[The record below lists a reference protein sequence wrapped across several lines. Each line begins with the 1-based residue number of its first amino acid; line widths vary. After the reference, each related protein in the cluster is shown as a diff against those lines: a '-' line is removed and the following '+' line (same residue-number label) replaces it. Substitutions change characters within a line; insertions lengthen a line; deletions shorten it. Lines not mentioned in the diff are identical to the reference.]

1 MAPRGTQAALRLF
14 ITATAVGAN
23 AIHFSSQFVAASLFC
38 AALAACGGGGDTD
51 AGGGGGSTSTVAAS
65 GVVGAGGGT
74 VAVTDAS
81 SPIAGTRVVIPAGA
95 LSQPTTITI
104 SQVTGAAGVPGDVL
118 VAEVGPAGTV
128 FAVPVAVTIRY
139 APQYLSSNGIGD
151 ATTLKVVAMT
161 AAAAN
166 ETLRTVS
173 QDTGRNTVSAQSAR
187 LGRFAVL
194 GYTNA
199 TLSGTYGFNFTIV
212 DPRFGTPDPIAI
224 DVPALPFVGSLGV
237 PFPAYAFST
246 EVGTIT
252 FNGAGGY
259 AWSGVRNVAGAP
271 RAVSGSG
278 SYSVDADG
286 RMALDIGPSG
296 SVLAGGSTFILTS
309 TSGDVVEMGM
319 GVRQSGAFG
328 NASLSGGYA
337 VAKYSSDANAR
348 PLGTIGLDIRKTP
361 FSGTFD
367 VPFPAIAFSAERG
380 TLTFNG
386 AGAYAWSGT
395 RNRGGV
401 SSAVSG
407 SGSYAV
413 AADGTL
419 TLDTGLTGNVL
430 AGGSTFVLAMASGQP
445 TEVGVGLKQGG
456 TFGNESLGG
465 TYAVSYHYVDA
476 GTGPPATIDID
487 VPSTPYSGSLTVP
500 FPGSA
505 FNAELHQ
512 VTFNG
517 AGGYLWSGTRNR
529 GGVTSPVSGSGTYAV
544 AADGALTLS
553 SGLVGNVLAGGST
566 FILASTSGP
575 RIEIG
580 VGILR

>member
-1 MAPRGTQAALRLF
+1 M
-14 ITATAVGAN
+14 
-23 AIHFSSQFVAASLFC
+23 FC
-38 AALAACGGGGDTD
+38 AALAACGGGVDSG
-51 AGGGGGSTSTVAAS
+51 AGGGDGSTTTVAAR

-81 SPIAGTRVVIPAGA
+81 SPIAGTQVAIPAGA

-104 SQVTGAAGVPGDVL
+104 SQVAGAGGVPGDVL
-118 VAEVGPAGTV
+118 VAELGPVGTG
-128 FAVPVAVTIRY
+128 FSVPVNVTMRY
-139 APQYLSSNGIGD
+139 AAQYPSNNGIGD

-173 QDTGRNTVSAQSAR
+173 QDTGRNAVSAQSLR
-187 LGRFAVL
+187 FGRFAVL
-194 GYTNA
+194 GYGNA
-199 TLSGTYGFNFTIV
+199 TLSGTYGFDFTIV
-212 DPRFGTPDPIAI
+212 DPRFGTPELIAI
-224 DVPALPFVGSLGV
+224 DVPALPFVGTLSV

-246 EVGTIT
+246 EVGAIT
-252 FNGAGGY
+252 FDGTGRY
-259 AWSGVRNVAGAP
+259 SWSGIRSTAGVP
-271 RAVSGSG
+271 LAVTGSG

-296 SVLAGGSTFILTS
+296 NVLAGGSAFILTS
-309 TSGDVVEMGM
+309 ASGPVVELGM
-319 GVRQSGAFG
+319 GVKKAGSFG

-337 VAKYSSDANAR
+337 VAKYYSDATAR
-348 PLGTIGLDIRKTP
+348 PLGAIGLDIRKTP

-367 VPFPAIAFSAERG
+367 VPFPAIAFSAELG

-386 AGAYAWSGT
+386 AGGYAWSGT

-401 SSAVSG
+401 SSAVSS

-430 AGGSTFVLAMASGQP
+430 SGGSTFVLAAASGEP
-445 TEVGVGLKQGG
+445 MEVGVGLKKGG
-456 TFGNESLGG
+456 TFGNDSLSG
-465 TYAVSYHYVDA
+465 TYAVAYHYVDA
-476 GTGPPATIDID
+476 STGPPDTIDIN
-487 VPSTPYSGSLTVP
+487 VPRTPYSASLAVP
-500 FPGSA
+500 FPGYA
-505 FNAELHQ
+505 FTTEMQLM
-512 VTFNG
+512 TFNG

-529 GGVTSPVSGSGTYAV
+529 AGVTSPVSGSGTYAV

-553 SGLVGNVLAGGST
+553 SGLAGNVLAGGST

-575 RIEIG
+575 RTEIG

>member
-1 MAPRGTQAALRLF
+1 
-14 ITATAVGAN
+14 V
-23 AIHFSSQFVAASLFC
+23 FC
-38 AALAACGGGGDTD
+38 AALAACGGGGEND
-51 AGGGGGSTSTVAAS
+51 AAGGGGSTSTVAAS
-65 GVVGAGGGT
+65 GVVGPGGGS

-81 SPIAGTRVVIPAGA
+81 SPIVGTRVAIPAGA
-95 LSQPTTITI
+95 LSQSTTITI
-104 SQVTGAAGVPGDVL
+104 SQVSGVAGVAGDVL
-118 VAEVGPAGTV
+118 VAELGPAGTA
-128 FAVPVAVTIRY
+128 FAVPVSMTVRY
-139 APQYLSSNGIGD
+139 APQYLANNGIGD
-151 ATTLKVVAMT
+151 ATTLKVVVMT

-173 QDTGRNTVSAQSAR
+173 QDTGRNTVSAQSTR
-187 LGRFAVL
+187 PGRFAVL

-199 TLSGTYGFNFTIV
+199 TLSGSYGFNFTIV
-212 DPRFGTPDPIAI
+212 DPRFGTPELIAI
-224 DVPALPFVGSLGV
+224 DIPALPFLGSLSV
-237 PFPAYAFST
+237 PFPAYGFIT

-259 AWSGVRNVAGAP
+259 SWSGVRNAAGVSQ
-271 RAVSGSG
+271 AVSGSG
-278 SYSVDADG
+278 TYSVDADG
-286 RMALDIGPSG
+286 RMALDIGPGG

-309 TSGDVVEMGM
+309 MSGAVVEMGV
-319 GVRQSGAFG
+319 GVRKAGTFG

-337 VAKYSSDANAR
+337 VAKYYSDATAR
-348 PLGTIGLDIRKTP
+348 PLGTIDLDIKKTP
-361 FSGTFD
+361 FNGTFD
-367 VPFPAIAFSAERG
+367 VPFPAIAFSAELG

-386 AGAYAWSGT
+386 AGAYTWSGT

-401 SSAVSG
+401 SSAVSS

-430 AGGSTFVLAMASGQP
+430 AGGSTFVLAKASGQP
-445 TEVGVGLKQGG
+445 MEVGVGLKKGG
-456 TFGNESLGG
+456 TFGNGSLGG

-476 GTGPPATIDID
+476 SIGPPGTIDIN
-487 VPSTPYSGSLTVP
+487 VPRTPYSADLVVP

-505 FNAELHQ
+505 FNTEMHL

-544 AADGALTLS
+544 AADGTLTLS
-553 SGLVGNVLAGGST
+553 SGLAGNVLAGGST
-566 FILASTSGP
+566 FILASTSGQ